1 MGFSNLLDVSSFFI
15 GVLINLLLIAMICFY
30 FKRKIDN
37 LELSQSEQAKML
49 FQIIQNKSSSST
61 PTRAAT
67 SHVDIGDHLPPK
79 QDLISGLNLDDL
91 DSDDEND
98 VVGEIETSFIDVVK
112 DDNET
117 LESDTEAGDVDDDD
131 EASNSDNDDNDSES
145 NEKESVSDALHQE
158 PEIKKIEINDELGEQ
173 EPEIKKIEINDE
185 LGEQEPE
192 IKKIEIN
199 DELGEQE
206 PEIKKIEINDELG
219 EQEPEIKKIEI
230 NDELGEQEP
239 EVEAEFQIKKVDG
252 DDTVI
257 ITQESGMLN
266 GEIEP
271 IKVESD
277 LILNDEEGDIL
288 TETEGNINYEKY
300 TIKELKH
307 ILESNGV
314 QVQKKNMK
322 KQELISMIMNTSE
335 TTSTVPQSIET
346 VESIEIPENDEIN

>member
-173 EPEIKKIEINDE
+173 EPE
-185 LGEQEPE
+185 
-192 IKKIEIN
+192 
-199 DELGEQE
+199 
-206 PEIKKIEINDELG
+206 
-219 EQEPEIKKIEI
+219 
-230 NDELGEQEP
+230 
-239 EVEAEFQIKKVDG
+239 VEAEIQIKKVDG

-335 TTSTVPQSIET
+335 TTSTVPQSIEI

>member
-173 EPEIKKIEINDE
+173 EPE
-185 LGEQEPE
+185 
-192 IKKIEIN
+192 
-199 DELGEQE
+199 
-206 PEIKKIEINDELG
+206 
-219 EQEPEIKKIEI
+219 
-230 NDELGEQEP
+230 
-239 EVEAEFQIKKVDG
+239 VEAEFQIKKVDG

>member
-30 FKRKIDN
+30 FKRKINN

-61 PTRAAT
+61 PIQAAT
-67 SHVDIGDHLPPK
+67 NRVDIGDQSHPK
-79 QDLISGLNLDDL
+79 QELISGLNLDDL
-91 DSDDEND
+91 DSDDENV
-98 VVGEIETSFIDVVK
+98 VVGEIESSYIDIVRA
-112 DDNET
+112 DNET
-117 LESDTEAGDVDDDD
+117 QDSETEAGDDDDD
-131 EASNSDNDDNDSES
+131 GASDSDYDDNDSES
-145 NEKESVSDALHQE
+145 NEEESVSDALQQE
-158 PEIKKIEINDELGEQ
+158 PEINKIEINAELV
-173 EPEIKKIEINDE
+173 
-185 LGEQEPE
+185 
-192 IKKIEIN
+192 
-199 DELGEQE
+199 
-206 PEIKKIEINDELG
+206 
-219 EQEPEIKKIEI
+219 
-230 NDELGEQEP
+230 EQEP
-239 EVEAEFQIKKVDG
+239 EVEDEIQIKKVDG

-257 ITQESGMLN
+257 ITQESDMLN

-271 IKVESD
+271 IEVESE

-335 TTSTVPQSIET
+335 TTSTVPHSIET

>member
-30 FKRKIDN
+30 FKRKINN

-61 PTRAAT
+61 PIQAAT
-67 SHVDIGDHLPPK
+67 NRVDIGDQSHPK
-79 QDLISGLNLDDL
+79 QELISGLNLDDL
-91 DSDDEND
+91 DSDDENV
-98 VVGEIETSFIDVVK
+98 VVGEIESSYIDIVRA
-112 DDNET
+112 DNET
-117 LESDTEAGDVDDDD
+117 QDSETEAGDDDDD
-131 EASNSDNDDNDSES
+131 GASDSDYDDNDSES
-145 NEKESVSDALHQE
+145 NEEESVSDALQQE
-158 PEIKKIEINDELGEQ
+158 PEINKIEINDELV
-173 EPEIKKIEINDE
+173 
-185 LGEQEPE
+185 
-192 IKKIEIN
+192 
-199 DELGEQE
+199 
-206 PEIKKIEINDELG
+206 
-219 EQEPEIKKIEI
+219 
-230 NDELGEQEP
+230 EQEP
-239 EVEAEFQIKKVDG
+239 EVEAEIQIKKVDG

-271 IKVESD
+271 IEVESD

-335 TTSTVPQSIET
+335 TTSTVPHSIET

>member
-192 IKKIEIN
+192 
-199 DELGEQE
+199 
-206 PEIKKIEINDELG
+206 
-219 EQEPEIKKIEI
+219 
-230 NDELGEQEP
+230 
-239 EVEAEFQIKKVDG
+239 VEAEIQIKKVDG

-335 TTSTVPQSIET
+335 TTSTVPQSIEI